1 MAPVV
6 IQIIF
11 TLFTQSLKYV
21 GCSLFI
27 PKQWNHTL
35 RNGKD
40 NFLKRQQSSFSKF
53 IHFLKLQQSSLLKQC
68 IFSISQLSQFTK
80 KEEKKI

>member
-40 NFLKRQQSSFSKF
+40 NFLKRQQSS
-53 IHFLKLQQSSLLKQC
+53 LLKQC
-68 IFSISQLSQFTK
+68 IFSMQFTK